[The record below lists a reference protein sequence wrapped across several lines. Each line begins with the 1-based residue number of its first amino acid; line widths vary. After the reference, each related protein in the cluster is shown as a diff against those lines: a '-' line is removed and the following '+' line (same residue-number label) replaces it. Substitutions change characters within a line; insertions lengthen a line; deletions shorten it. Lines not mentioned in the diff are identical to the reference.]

1 MIVGTLANRTQLA
14 PSLLETLG
22 DLSANFFQKES
33 ELENSPLLQL
43 ALMVMIQLMQV
54 V

>member
-1 MIVGTLANRTQLA
+1 MIVGTVANRTQLA
-14 PSLLETLG
+14 PFLLETLG
-22 DLSANFFQKES
+22 DLSAKFFQKES

-43 ALMVMIQLMQV
+43 ALMVLIQLMQV

>member
-1 MIVGTLANRTQLA
+1 
-14 PSLLETLG
+14 
-22 DLSANFFQKES
+22 LSAKFFQKES